1 MLPTGNLKHLLQY
14 NGAWWRYYKKHQESI
29 RPVVV
34 DNVIKMLSCGD
45 HIRGFVTYAC
55 SNPNCL
61 HFKRIPFT
69 CKSRFCPSCGKKAT
83 NAWIQ
88 KQMDILP
95 KTSWQHITFTMPNVL
110 WEFFRI
116 NRHLL
121 NELSGLAA
129 QCILYIAKNTV
140 LLVFYV

>member
-14 NGAWWRYYKKHQESI
+14 KGAWWRYYEKNQESI

-55 SNPNCL
+55 SNPNCA

-69 CKSRFCPSCGKKAT
+69 CKSRFCPSCLK
-83 NAWIQ
+83 
-88 KQMDILP
+88 DPLIL
-95 KTSWQHITFTMPNVL
+95 
-110 WEFFRI
+110 E
-116 NRHLL
+116 
-121 NELSGLAA
+121 G
-129 QCILYIAKNTV
+129 
-140 LLVFYV
+140 